1 MAVKKNDTKDAPAKG
16 PVTTYDPTAG
26 YSATSGYVM
35 PQGAS
40 DPTTGIS
47 APPPR
52 DTNPFVNAQFL
63 WAFGKPVEGTIL
75 GIKPA
80 VGGNSEFGNR
90 KGWFLVIQL
99 KPDEAA
105 KVAAGTMCNAR
116 VNEGDSRHAKLYT
129 SFGANWIG
137 QKIRLR
143 LPHVG
148 DQTKAGWTVDP
159 L

>member
-1 MAVKKNDTKDAPAKG
+1 MTKKEKEKPAA

-26 YSATSGYVM
+26 YSQTSGYVM
-35 PQGAS
+35 PQGS
-40 DPTTGIS
+40 GDSGTGIS

-52 DTNPFVNAQFL
+52 DTNPFVNAQYL
-63 WAFGKPVEGTIL
+63 WAFGRPVEGTIL

-80 VGGNSEFGNR
+80 VGGNSEFGQR

-99 KPDEAA
+99 DENKDA
-105 KVAAGTMCNAR
+105 KIEPGTMCNAR
-116 VNEGDSRHAKLYT
+116 VNEGDSRHAKLY
-129 SFGANWIG
+129 SQFQGDWVG
-137 QKIRLR
+137 KRIRLR